1 MHEKDISKRNGK
13 PHLKIDQLCLSLS
26 MKDCFKL
33 QSAPTNFI
41 VRPLNKITKCFAECK
56 EFFMSAQKFVIDTV
70 ALHQSLL

>member
-1 MHEKDISKRNGK
+1 
-13 PHLKIDQLCLSLS
+13 

-56 EFFMSAQKFVIDTV
+56 EFLMSAQKFVIDENIHFWTRV
-70 ALHQSLL
+70 AELLKKP